1 MQNSHIFF
9 VQIMI
14 YLCECFVCK
23 ILCFFFGWYSLAYSV
38 YMWTTTSIILFS
50 HNCIWNRFASKY
62 SLENYYCIGLP
73 CITLRCVAIRES
85 HPETNSHGHLH
96 YFHFVYYLNKNK
108 FNRMSDTIKFLIK
121 LNYVTH
127 FRTE

>member
-1 MQNSHIFF
+1 MQNSHFF
-9 VQIMI
+9 LFKLWYI
-14 YLCECFVCK
+14 YVNALYVK
-23 ILCFFFGWYSLAYSV
+23 YYVFFFGWYSLAYSV
-38 YMWTTTSIILFS
+38 YMWTTTTIILFR

-96 YFHFVYYLNKNK
+96 YFQFVYYSNKNK